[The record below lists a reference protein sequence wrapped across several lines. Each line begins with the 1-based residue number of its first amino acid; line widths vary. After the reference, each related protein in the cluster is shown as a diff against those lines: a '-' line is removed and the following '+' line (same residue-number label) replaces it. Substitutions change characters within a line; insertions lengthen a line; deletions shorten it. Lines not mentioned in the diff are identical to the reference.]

1 MLSVLKYIAEGIA
14 VIGVFIFIIGALITL
29 SRFIKFE
36 ISRLKGESMFLM
48 RDRLRYVFGSYLLLG
63 LEFLI
68 VADIIKTLIHISLE
82 DMAILGAIVLIRTVI
97 TYFLDREREFF
108 HNNLVEEER
117 KRTL

>member
-1 MLSVLKYIAEGIA
+1 MSVLTYIAEGIA
-14 VIGVFIFIIGALITL
+14 VIGVLIFVTGALLTL
-29 SRFIKFE
+29 HRFIKTE
-36 ISRLKGESMFLM
+36 INRLKGRSMFLK

-68 VADIIKTLIHISLE
+68 VADIINTLTHRTLK

-108 HNNLVEEER
+108 HKNLEEEEDTR
-117 KRTL
+117 EL